1 MFSFQGVSPEPE
13 YRSLKRKPRQAAED
27 EGAIL
32 SERSAEEVAPVR
44 RNFNSGKGNCREA
57 EYQGRPERMETGV
70 RDGGK
75 TGTGVPDCEGKP
87 GRRERKKQRLSSRG
101 SKPDVD
107 ERKRAARARVERNRR
122 RRRGGEA
129 ITCGTAVGAKQGR
142 MKGNKQR
149 AE

>member
-1 MFSFQGVSPEPE
+1 
-13 YRSLKRKPRQAAED
+13 
-27 EGAIL
+27 
-32 SERSAEEVAPVR
+32 
-44 RNFNSGKGNCREA
+44 
-57 EYQGRPERMETGV
+57 METGV
-70 RDGGK
+70 KAGGK
-75 TGTGVPDCEGKP
+75 IGTGVPDCEGRP

-107 ERKRAARARVERNRR
+107 ERKRAARAHAERNRR

-142 MKGNKQR
+142 MKGNEQR